1 MGDTL
6 SGIPGLLL
14 YPQIILIYFRE
25 HIRRLRAECNKND
38 L

>member
-6 SGIPGLLL
+6 SGVSL
-14 YPQIILIYFRE
+14 YPQNNIDLFYYM
-25 HIRRLRAECNKND
+25 RRLRAECNKND